1 MKDHTIGVD
10 ISKSHLDVFD
20 AERDAVKR
28 FENSAS
34 GFRAFKKWLGKASIA
49 RVVYEPTGPYHRN
62 FEERFCDKFPLVKVN
77 PLQARRFAEACGT
90 RVKTDAMDARGL
102 ARMGGALKLEPDTPV
117 SKTTRIL
124 KDLQVARTALI
135 KERTRLNN
143 RAHVHTT
150 VVLKRQTKA
159 RLTLVGKQ
167 IAELDKEI
175 DDLIDANKT
184 TARRR
189 KIVTSI
195 PGLGSVASAAI
206 LTYLPE
212 IGTLD
217 RRQVGSLA
225 GLVPYSRE
233 SGQWKGKSFISGGR
247 KPLRDALYMPALVAI
262 RHNPDLKA
270 KYHAL
275 RDAGKPA
282 KVAIVAVM
290 RKLIET
296 ANALV
301 KADRLWVQKMLDQD
315 GYSLLQSS
323 PLPVLHGV

>member
-1 MKDHTIGVD
+1 MTEHTIGVD

-20 AERDAVKR
+20 AERREAKR
-28 FENSAS
+28 FENSIS
-34 GFRAFKKWLGKASIA
+34 GFRAFEKWLGKLDIT

-62 FEERFCDKFPLVKVN
+62 FEECFCEKLPLVKVN

-90 RVKTDAMDARGL
+90 RAKTDALDARGL
-102 ARMGGALKLEPDTPV
+102 ARMGVALDLEPDIPV
-117 SKTTRIL
+117 AKTTRIL
-124 KDLQVARTALI
+124 KDLQVARVALI

-143 RAHVHTT
+143 RAHVQTNA
-150 VVLKRQTKA
+150 VLKRQTKA
-159 RLTLVGKQ
+159 RLALVAKQ
-167 IAELDKEI
+167 LCELDREI
-175 DDLIDANKT
+175 DTLIKANKT
-184 TARRR
+184 SERRR
-189 KIVTSI
+189 EIVQSI

-225 GLVPYSRE
+225 GVVPYNRD

-247 KPLRDALYMPALVAI
+247 KPLRDALYMPALVAM
-262 RHNPDLKA
+262 RYNPDMKA
-270 KYHAL
+270 KYEAL
-275 RDAGKPA
+275 RAAGKPA
-282 KVAIVAVM
+282 KVAIVAIM

-301 KADRLWVQKMLDQD
+301 KADRVWVPKT
-315 GYSLLQSS
+315 S
-323 PLPVLHGV
+323 

>member
-1 MKDHTIGVD
+1 MTEYTIGVD

-20 AERDAVKR
+20 AERREAKR

-34 GFRAFKKWLGKASIA
+34 GFRAFEKWCGKLEIA

-62 FEERFCDKFPLVKVN
+62 FEERFCDKLPLVKVN

-90 RVKTDAMDARGL
+90 RAKTDALDARGL
-102 ARMGGALKLEPDTPV
+102 ARMGVALELEPDIPV
-117 SKTTRIL
+117 AKTTRIL
-124 KDLQVARTALI
+124 KDVQVARAALV

-143 RAHVHTT
+143 RAYVQTNA
-150 VVLKRQTKA
+150 VLKRQTKA
-159 RLTLVGKQ
+159 RLTLLEKQ
-167 IAELDKEI
+167 LCELDREI
-175 DDLIDANKT
+175 DTLIKADKT
-184 TARRR
+184 SARRR
-189 KIVTSI
+189 EIVQSI

-225 GLVPYSRE
+225 GVVPYNRD

-247 KPLRDALYMPALVAI
+247 KPLRDALYMPALVAM
-262 RHNPDLKA
+262 RYNPDMKA
-270 KYHAL
+270 KYEAL
-275 RDAGKPA
+275 RAAGKPA
-282 KVAIVAVM
+282 KVAIVAIM

-301 KADRLWVQKMLDQD
+301 KADRVWVPKT
-315 GYSLLQSS
+315 S
-323 PLPVLHGV
+323 